1 MSRHPVSVGG
11 RADAAEYRQEL
22 LGRLG
27 LRADASDQDVE
38 SAHNGLVEF
47 LELAPHEVK
56 AWAEAQ
62 TADVDEAFAL
72 LSGPEKDLVPPTA
85 PAAMAQDGPAEAAPV
100 AVPDVP
106 AEPAVLA
113 QPAVPAQP
121 AAPAAPVPSSPA
133 SSWLPAALAGNKPL
147 QKKLAVAAAAVLVVG
162 VGFGVYFNK
171 GSDVPGISGTPTGQ
185 QSQASGGSTAPP
197 LDKVKVAALM
207 KKISANPKD
216 TASLLGLGDAYFAAS
231 DFKNASL
238 WEQKVLALDPKN
250 QAALLSLGA
259 AFYNQG
265 NMAGAQKPWLTAA
278 KLYPKLATVHNNL
291 GFMYM
296 SQTPPDNAKAIVE
309 FNKVIAIDPKSADAK
324 TVLTH
329 LKGLQS
335 AAPTAAPS
343 AK

>member
-11 RADAAEYRQEL
+11 RADAAEYKQEL

-27 LRADASDQDVE
+27 LRADATDAEVE

-56 AWAEAQ
+56 PWAEAQ
-62 TADVDEAFAL
+62 TADVDEAFAI
-72 LSGPEKDLVPPTA
+72 LSGPERDLVPPA
-85 PAAMAQDGPAEAAPV
+85 GFAAMAQAGPAEPPPVAAP
-100 AVPDVP
+100 ATP
-106 AEPAVLA
+106 AP
-113 QPAVPAQP
+113 P
-121 AAPAAPVPSSPA
+121 AAPATPATPAVPSS
-133 SSWLPAALAGNKPL
+133 SWVPAALAGNKPL
-147 QKKLAVAAAAVLVVG
+147 QKKISVVAAVVLIVGIVVG
-162 VGFGVYFNK
+162 VKYLGNSG
-171 GSDVPGISGTPTGQ
+171 VPGISGTPTGQ
-185 QSQASGGSTAPP
+185 ATQAAGATTAPP
-197 LDKVKVAALM
+197 LDQAKVSALM

-216 TASLLGLGDAYFAAS
+216 TVSLLGLGDLYFAAN
-231 DFKNASL
+231 DYKNASL
-238 WEQKVLALDPKN
+238 WEQKVLDIDPKN

-265 NMAGAQKPWLTAA
+265 NMVEAKKPWLVAA
-278 KLYPKLATVHNNL
+278 TLYPKVATVHNNL
-291 GFMYM
+291 GFLYM

-335 AAPTAAPS
+335 PTATPS